1 MIYRDAK
8 GRFCK
13 KEHAVITVVKG
24 YKGFKPGLRC
34 LGKKYAE
41 NTVFIED
48 EAIPCE
54 RGMHF
59 CKNPLAVLDFYKFIN
74 EHHDQNEFAEVE
86 AYGDIK
92 TDDNVKF
99 CTTKLKVL
107 KKLSFE
113 EFINAALAFNEE
125 HSHSKEEVDTYNS
138 IATSKKYNSF
148 VLNRGNYSCS
158 VASGD
163 FSIVNAVGQSSASIT
178 NGSRSIA
185 NSKRECSIS
194 CVTGVDSL
202 ANSDGWGSISSTTSY
217 CSIANSNGVHGIAS
231 STGVSSLTICNGP
244 NSIACINSCNGM
256 AYATRK
262 QSVAIATGHNG
273 KVKGALGCWI
283 ACAEHDSKGDIIDM
297 QMRYV
302 DGKDIKANTW
312 YRLKN
317 GKFVEVN

>member
-13 KEHAVITVVKG
+13 KEHAVNDVVKG

-34 LGKKYAE
+34 LDKKYAE
-41 NTVFIED
+41 NTVFTED
-48 EAIPCE
+48 KAEPCFK
-54 RGMHF
+54 GMHF
-59 CKNPLAVLDFYKFIN
+59 CKNPLAVLGFYEFIN
-74 EHHDQNEFAEVE
+74 EHNDQNEFAEVE

-99 CTTKLKVL
+99 CTTKLKVV
-107 KKLSFE
+107 KKLSLK
-113 EFINAALAFNEE
+113 EFVNAALAFNAKN
-125 HSHSKEEVDTYNS
+125 SRSKEEVDKYNS
-138 IATSKKYNSF
+138 TATSKEYNSF
-148 VLNRGNYSCS
+148 VLNRGNSSSS

-163 FSIVNAVGQSSASIT
+163 FSIVNAAGQSSVSIT
-178 NGSRSIA
+178 NGSSSIA

-194 CVTGVDSL
+194 CATGVDSL
-202 ANSDGWGSISSTTSY
+202 ANSDGWGSISSTTNY

-244 NSIACINSCNGM
+244 NSIACISSHNGM
-256 AYATRK
+256 AYATGE
-262 QSVAIATGHNG
+262 QSVAIATGHGG

-283 ACAEHDSKGDIIDM
+283 ACAEWKGYDIVDM

-302 DGKDIKANTW
+302 DGKKIKADTW
-312 YRLKN
+312 YRLEN

>member
-1 MIYRDAK
+1 MIYRDSK

-13 KEHAVITVVKG
+13 KEPTVNTVVKG

-48 EAIPCE
+48 EAILCKK
-54 RGMHF
+54 GMHF
-59 CKNPLAVLDFYKFIN
+59 CKNPLAVLDFYEFIN
-74 EHHDQNEFAEVE
+74 EQHDQNEFAEVE

-92 TDDNVKF
+92 TDDNAKF

-113 EFINAALAFNEE
+113 EFINVALAFNEK

-138 IATSKKYNSF
+138 IATSEKYNSF
-148 VLNRGNYSCS
+148 VLNRGNCSSS
-158 VASGD
+158 VALGA
-163 FSIVNAVGQSSASIT
+163 FSIANAAGQSSASIT
-178 NGSRSIA
+178 NGSSSIA

-194 CVTGVDSL
+194 CATGVGSL
-202 ANSDGWGSISSTTSY
+202 ANSDGWGSISSTTN
-217 CSIANSNGVHGIAS
+217 CDSIANSKGVYGIAS

-244 NSIACINSCNGM
+244 NSIACINSYNGM
-256 AYATRK
+256 AYATGE
-262 QSVAIATGHNG
+262 QSIAIATGHNG

-283 ACAEHDSKGDIIDM
+283 ACAERDSKGDIIDV
-297 QMRYV
+297 QIKKV
-302 DGKDIKANTW
+302 DGQEIKADTW
-312 YRLKN
+312 YRLRN

>member
-1 MIYRDAK
+1 MIYRDSK

-13 KEHAVITVVKG
+13 KNDVTNVVMKG

-59 CKNPLAVLDFYKFIN
+59 CKNPLAVLDFYEFIN
-74 EHHDQNEFAEVE
+74 ERLDQNEFAEVE

-99 CTTKLKVL
+99 CTTELKVL
-107 KKLSFE
+107 KKLSFK
-113 EFINAALAFNEE
+113 EFINAALAFNEK

-148 VLNRGNYSCS
+148 VLNRGNCSSS
-158 VASGD
+158 VALGA

-178 NGSRSIA
+178 NGSSSIA

-202 ANSDGWGSISSTTSY
+202 ANSDGWGSISSTTNY
-217 CSIANSNGVHGIAS
+217 CSIANSNGVYGIAS

-256 AYATRK
+256 AYATGE
-262 QSVAIATGHNG
+262 QSIAIATGHNG

-283 ACAEHDSKGDIIDM
+283 ACAERDGKGDIIDV
-297 QMRYV
+297 QIKKI
-302 DGKDIKANTW
+302 DGEKIKADTW